1 MIRYHLDISVC
12 FLMVIFGRRWHAYA
26 LVKSLSCVQL
36 FMTLWTVAHQAPPSM
51 GFSRQE
57 CWSGFSHFLLQGIFL
72 TQRLNPGLSH
82 CRQTL
87 YRLSHKG
94 SPVCALCILQ
104 IFTCQQKSR
113 ILKQPSLCILF
124 SAIPPLILQLP
135 IQGLL
140 LPLLQFL
147 ISLGEKRCGSE
158 IFDSTVIQQ
167 KTYNRVSQQ
176 PLFQ

>member
-72 TQRLNPGLSH
+72 TQRSNPGLPH

-87 YRLSHKG
+87 YRLSHKR
-94 SPVCALCILQ
+94 SPVYAFCIYLLA
-104 IFTCQQKSR
+104 SR
-113 ILKQPSLCILF
+113 NPESWNSQVFAYYFLPF
-124 SAIPPLILQLP
+124 PPLFYSFPSRVCYSPCYSSLF
-135 IQGLL
+135 LL
-140 LPLLQFL
+140 V
-147 ISLGEKRCGSE
+147 KRCGSE
-158 IFDSTVIQQ
+158 IFDSTVI
-167 KTYNRVSQQ
+167 
-176 PLFQ
+176 

>member
-82 CRQTL
+82 RRQTL
-87 YRLSHKG
+87 YHLSYQGRARKDPVSQKRDCGLGDKPMVQRLSD
-94 SPVCALCILQ
+94 
-104 IFTCQQKSR
+104 
-113 ILKQPSLCILF
+113 
-124 SAIPPLILQLP
+124 
-135 IQGLL
+135 GLNYL
-140 LPLLQFL
+140 
-147 ISLGEKRCGSE
+147 
-158 IFDSTVIQQ
+158 
-167 KTYNRVSQQ
+167 Y
-176 PLFQ
+176 